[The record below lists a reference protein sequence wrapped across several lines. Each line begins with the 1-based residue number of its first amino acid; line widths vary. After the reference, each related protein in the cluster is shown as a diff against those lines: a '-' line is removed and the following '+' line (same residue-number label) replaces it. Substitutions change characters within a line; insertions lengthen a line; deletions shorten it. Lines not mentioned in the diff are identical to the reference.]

1 MKRIIRLTESDLT
14 RIVRRIIKESE
25 WTDEDEMEFQDI
37 RSKAPNLRDFD
48 MDVDLF
54 EPELGKWQN
63 DPRHVELKNK
73 KRAYREKQ
81 EEDRYSNVVKNRP
94 SDYDKDKYQSER
106 DEIQSQIDDYKSKAP
121 RLNDFDSHEDWE
133 SAFETHKAKTG
144 ISDKSKRKQELDR
157 YLDRDRNRYGG
168 Y

>member
-1 MKRIIRLTESDLT
+1 
-14 RIVRRIIKESE
+14 
-25 WTDEDEMEFQDI
+25 
-37 RSKAPNLRDFD
+37 

-54 EPELGKWQN
+54 EPELEKWQN

-73 KRAYREKQ
+73 KSAYREKQ
-81 EEDRYSNVVKNRP
+81 EEDRYSDVVKNRP
-94 SDYDKDKYQSER
+94 SDYDRDMYQSER

-121 RLNDFDSHEDWE
+121 RLNDFDSHKDWE

-157 YLDRDRNRYGG
+157 HLDRDRKRYGG